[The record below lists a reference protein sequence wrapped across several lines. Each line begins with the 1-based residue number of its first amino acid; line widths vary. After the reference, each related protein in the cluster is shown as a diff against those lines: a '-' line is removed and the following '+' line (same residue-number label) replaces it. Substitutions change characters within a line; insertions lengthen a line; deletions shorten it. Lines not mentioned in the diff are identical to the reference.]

1 MRMRAACG
9 WRATTTLVALLTV
22 GCAIPVRCES
32 GTTYHLIVGIG
43 VVAVSDPDQSAAV
56 VTQAQSIGV
65 AISDRP
71 GLKLGVGYA
80 SSMVTTVAEGAE
92 DVRIEAA
99 DYPGGPLTVT
109 VDKAELA
116 PRPTPAP

>member
-1 MRMRAACG
+1 MRNGRRQRLTAVLLAALCG
-9 WRATTTLVALLTV
+9 
-22 GCAIPVRCES
+22 GCALPIRTSS
-32 GTTYHLIVGIG
+32 GTTYHVILGFG

-56 VTQAQSIGV
+56 VTHAQSVGV
-65 AISDRP
+65 AITDRP

-80 SSMVTTVAEGAE
+80 SSTVTTVAEGAE
-92 DVRIEAA
+92 DVRIEAS

-116 PRPTPAP
+116 PRPTSAP